1 VSRSAHRQT
10 ATLDPFVARARL
22 VRRVTA
28 AAMCRM
34 HVRRERSGRG
44 TDSAPALLMPHAFR
58 IVCAALLL
66 TGCMA
71 GPEPLQSPK
80 TANLAGKTAFP
91 PDLGRGEPRA
101 ETEETMMYLPTE
113 IQTACVGLD
122 PKFAYNS
129 QGVEGTDN
137 KSLHVLS
144 DCMKTGPLAGKT
156 IKLVG
161 HADVR
166 GTDPYND
173 RLGKRRAEAV
183 KMYLMKTGIASERLI
198 TDTVGKMGSSPPPED
213 WDRRVDFEL
222 VN

>member
-1 VSRSAHRQT
+1 MTSMKHVS
-10 ATLDPFVARARL
+10 
-22 VRRVTA
+22 
-28 AAMCRM
+28 
-34 HVRRERSGRG
+34 
-44 TDSAPALLMPHAFR
+44 R

-66 TGCMA
+66 AGCME
-71 GPEPLQSPK
+71 GPEPVQHP
-80 TANLAGKTAFP
+80 TNENLTGKTTFP

-101 ETEETMMYLPTE
+101 ETDVMMMYLPTE
-113 IQTACVGLD
+113 IQTVCVGMD

-144 DCMKTGPLAGKT
+144 ECMKTGPLAGKT
-156 IKLVG
+156 LRLIG

-183 KMYLMKTGIASERLI
+183 KMYLMKTGIPSERLV
-198 TDTVGKMGSSPPPED
+198 TATVGKTGSSPPPED

-222 VN
+222 VP